1 MPAGREKNHT
11 LKFFPSNFDHDLKWK
26 KLCWSCLDVL
36 VLEAIMHSKCSVGI
50 LIPFY
55 KINLNWQQNKANS
68 KSTKRKSV
76 TENRKNF
83 ANWCNIS
90 YGSWTKISKVSTRK
104 NTVCA
109 LGGSIDNWNPLYN
122 FPSTAHS
129 DSTVCTNIN
138 SLLQE
143 ALAREIIIL
152 IATTIAYLGNVPK
165 FHPSGH

>member
-1 MPAGREKNHT
+1 MPAGREKRNHT

-36 VLEAIMHSKCSVGI
+36 VLETIMHSKCSVGI

-83 ANWCNIS
+83 ANWCNVS
-90 YGSWTKISKVSTRK
+90 YGSWTEISKVSTRK
-104 NTVCA
+104 KHCVCVGGKYWRLKPSLQLTV
-109 LGGSIDNWNPLYN
+109 Y
-122 FPSTAHS
+122 ST
-129 DSTVCTNIN
+129 
-138 SLLQE
+138 
-143 ALAREIIIL
+143 
-152 IATTIAYLGNVPK
+152 
-165 FHPSGH
+165 